1 MKTVSRDIRILLH
14 DIRSVHNAGAI
25 FRTADAIGASRIY
38 LSGYTPAP
46 LDRFGKPRADFAKCA
61 LGSEKT
67 MPWESVGGEGDDAG
81 SPMPLIKAL
90 KKEGFR
96 VVCVEQAEGSV
107 DYKDFEP
114 GEKALVIFGN
124 EVSGVSKEV
133 LDEADAV
140 AEIPMR
146 GLKESLN
153 VSVSA
158 GIILY
163 RWFDR

>member
-1 MKTVSRDIRILLH
+1 MKTVSPDIRILLH

-25 FRTADAIGASRIY
+25 FRTADAIGASHIY
-38 LSGYTPAP
+38 LAGYTPAP
-46 LDRFGKPRADFAKCA
+46 LDRFGTPRADFAKCA

-67 MPWESVGGEGDDAG
+67 IAWESAE
-81 SPMPLIKAL
+81 SPIAVIKAL
-90 KKEGFR
+90 KKDGFKA
-96 VVCVEQAEGSV
+96 VCVEQAEGSI
-107 DYKDFEP
+107 DYKNFEP
-114 GEKALVIFGN
+114 GKKTLVIFGN
-124 EVSGVSKEV
+124 EVEGVSKEV
-133 LDEADAV
+133 LGEADAI

-158 GIILY
+158 GIILF